1 MSEENKSGTKL
12 FKLIRI
18 IILLIAIAFS
28 GCILYQK
35 TSNKGLIN
43 AQKNV
48 NIPQSNLYDDVR
60 IKNFA
65 SRHKSILKKIEI
77 TKIEDSLLNEKS
89 YACIAVKNK
98 SNSPISNFLIVID
111 LYDKDGNIITD
122 SSDSIKS
129 FASNAEYTFKIP
141 ITRGHISHWE
151 VADIDEY

>member
-77 TKIEDSLLNEKS
+77 TKIEDSL
-89 YACIAVKNK
+89 
-98 SNSPISNFLIVID
+98 
-111 LYDKDGNIITD
+111 
-122 SSDSIKS
+122 
-129 FASNAEYTFKIP
+129 
-141 ITRGHISHWE
+141 
-151 VADIDEY
+151 